1 MLCTLL
7 STICCAPNTLY
18 YKYCISTR
26 DSFCYFCNLASPK
39 APTVGSVGPKNIV
52 SAGLNT
58 QSQAINHSIDTIFK
72 DIASIEVYQESNVQP
87 Q

>member
-1 MLCTLL
+1 MRR
-7 STICCAPNTLY
+7 ILY
-18 YKYCISTR
+18 TTNIVLAQEIVSAISAIWLPLKRRPLVLR
-26 DSFCYFCNLASPK
+26 DQ
-39 APTVGSVGPKNIV
+39 NIV

>member
-1 MLCTLL
+1 MRR
-7 STICCAPNTLY
+7 ILY
-18 YKYCISTR
+18 TTNIVLAQEIVFAISAIWLPLKRRPLVLR
-26 DSFCYFCNLASPK
+26 DQ
-39 APTVGSVGPKNIV
+39 NIV

>member
-1 MLCTLL
+1 MRR
-7 STICCAPNTLY
+7 ILY
-18 YKYCISTR
+18 TTNIVLAQEIVSAISAIWLPLKRRPLVLR
-26 DSFCYFCNLASPK
+26 DQ
-39 APTVGSVGPKNIV
+39 NIV

-72 DIASIEVYQESNVQP
+72 DIASIEVYQKSNVQP

>member
-1 MLCTLL
+1 MRR
-7 STICCAPNTLY
+7 ILY
-18 YKYCISTR
+18 TTNIVLAQEIVSAISAIWLPLKRRPLVLR
-26 DSFCYFCNLASPK
+26 DQ
-39 APTVGSVGPKNIV
+39 NIV

-72 DIASIEVYQESNVQP
+72 DIVGIEVYQESNVQP